1 MFGLK
6 KELQLKLF
14 FLFLIFELSFDKKV
28 KRFGC

>member
-6 KELQLKLF
+6 KELHFEAL